1 MQTLLSGLSEEA
13 SHAYVGAPLDGAVSM
28 DWQPASRFL
37 SEAVMATDNPAR
49 RWVWLYRA
57 PWAWLAEGTSVDA
70 AAALHQWQVQQ
81 RAVLQ
86 LRRHLR
92 QHLILINVD
101 RVTAP
106 TLATLLG
113 FSCRD
118 EHLEAPSASPLVATL
133 ASLFEEMASE
143 FWTLYETLE
152 AVAWLPN
159 GEAEFRSNRVSP
171 PSEGLN
177 ELLELIHAGTQLPAA
192 RQELR
197 ERNDALN
204 CIREEMRSTQA
215 KADGALH
222 AASTELAER
231 DQALQYFRQEMDKA
245 QSAERGYKEK
255 GELLLDQLHQLQ
267 EELEKH
273 HLDKISFTQ
282 GHITLTQEL
291 VQATCD
297 RQQLTNDLDGARADA
312 ANAERAR
319 GKLAEEEA
327 RLLNEITQIRVS
339 SQSVR
344 EENNLLVSQ
353 LHQVQE
359 ELEKSCVQNVSFS
372 RLHAALKQELTQ
384 AAADQQQLAKNL
396 DDARATLV
404 QVEQMR
410 VKISEGDAQLRKE
423 AADIRAGSQSVVEEN
438 DVLLA
443 QLLQVQEEL
452 EHYYLANRDIGV
464 AMGQS
469 ERTLHRARNVISR
482 MTTHA

>member
-13 SHAYVGAPLDGAVSM
+13 SHAYVRAPLDSAVSM

-37 SEAVMATDNPAR
+37 SEAEMATDIPAR

-57 PWAWLAEGTSVDA
+57 PWAWLAEGASVDA
-70 AAALHQWQVQQ
+70 AAALHQWQLQQ

-92 QHLILINVD
+92 QRLILINVD
-101 RVTAP
+101 RVTPP

-118 EHLEAPSASPLVATL
+118 EYLEAPSAPSLIATL

-143 FWTLYETLE
+143 FWTLYEALE

-171 PSEGLN
+171 PSEGLT
-177 ELLELIHAGTQLPAA
+177 ELLELIHAGMQLP
-192 RQELR
+192 
-197 ERNDALN
+197 
-204 CIREEMRSTQA
+204 
-215 KADGALH
+215 
-222 AASTELAER
+222 
-231 DQALQYFRQEMDKA
+231 
-245 QSAERGYKEK
+245 
-255 GELLLDQLHQLQ
+255 
-267 EELEKH
+267 
-273 HLDKISFTQ
+273 
-282 GHITLTQEL
+282 
-291 VQATCD
+291 
-297 RQQLTNDLDGARADA
+297 GAR
-312 ANAERAR
+312 
-319 GKLAEEEA
+319 
-327 RLLNEITQIRVS
+327 NEITQIRVS

-344 EENNLLVSQ
+344 EENDLLLAQ

-372 RLHAALKQELTQ
+372 RLHSSLEQELTQ
-384 AAADQQQLAKNL
+384 AAADQQQLTKDL
-396 DDARATLV
+396 DDARATLI

-410 VKISEGDAQLRKE
+410 VKILERDAQLRAE
-423 AADIRAGSQSVVEEN
+423 AADVRAGLQSVVEEN

-443 QLLQVQEEL
+443 QLHQVQEEL
-452 EHYYLANRDIGV
+452 EHYYLANREILA

-482 MTTHA
+482 ITTHA